1 MPSASKPA
9 VTVVAKSGFSR
20 VVRASDAVL
29 GALSCVAMAG
39 TFGVVVLGVV
49 SREFGWGLAGLDA
62 YAGYLAAAT
71 LFLALP
77 MTLRRG
83 DHIRVGMLLDK
94 VPPRGRN
101 VLEYW
106 GLWAGLGLA
115 LFMAWNMVRL
125 VWVSHG
131 MHDVSPGSD
140 ATPLWIPQLS
150 LALGSLGFA
159 LSFVDALICR
169 MCGAEYFVSNGNE
182 IARVE

>member
-1 MPSASKPA
+1 MTADHP
-9 VTVVAKSGFSR
+9 SGFSR
-20 VVRASDAVL
+20 VVRASDSLL

-39 TFGVVVLGVV
+39 TFIVVVLGVV
-49 SREFGWGLAGLDA
+49 SREMGWGLAGLDA

-94 VPPRGRN
+94 LPPRGRN
-101 VLEYW
+101 ALEYW

-115 LFMAWNMVRL
+115 LFMAWNMLRL

-140 ATPLWIPQLS
+140 ATPLWIPQIS

-169 MCGAEYFVSNGNE
+169 MRGQDYFISNGNE
-182 IARVE
+182 ISLVE